1 MKDPSKAG
9 PTRIFKPGS
18 VKRVKLQN
26 FLTYAQVEFFPGPR
40 LNVVV
45 GPNGT
50 GKSTIL
56 CAICLGLGG
65 QPPLLGR
72 ADDARLFIMHDT
84 EKSVIEVELSP
95 LPNREIHV
103 IRREIDRSKGSEK
116 GRGVAASSYFIN
128 NVKSNAKAV
137 VKLVS

>member
-1 MKDPSKAG
+1 MEIERLSVEE
-9 PTRIFKPGS
+9 RNQQYKPGS
-18 VKRVKLQN
+18 IKRVKLKN
-26 FLTYAQVEFFPGPR
+26 FLTYDAVEFFPGPR

-72 ADDARLFIMHDT
+72 ADDAR
-84 EKSVIEVELSP
+84 
-95 LPNREIHV
+95 
-103 IRREIDRSKGSEK
+103 
-116 GRGVAASSYFIN
+116 
-128 NVKSNAKAV
+128 
-137 VKLVS
+137 